1 MGALEAQVKLKTGK
15 LVSLSTQN
23 LIDCSV
29 TYGNKGCSGGFM
41 TSAFEYIIDNQGIES
56 EESYPYTAQVG
67 AGPRRRAAAADRP
80 TSVGTAWEQR
90 GRLLLSCLPPHPFAS
105 LSAPPGPV
113 PSPHPWGL
121 VHPSLEKG
129 PVDSVTPRGQDR
141 GQDPG

>member
-1 MGALEAQVKLKTGK
+1 MKLKTGK

-80 TSVGTAWEQR
+80 TSVGAAWEQR
-90 GRLLLSCLPPHPFAS
+90 GSSVAVCSSPVSLPTPLLLSRLPP
-105 LSAPPGPV
+105 V
-113 PSPHPWGL
+113 PCHLLTLGGWFIQAW
-121 VHPSLEKG
+121 
-129 PVDSVTPRGQDR
+129 RR
-141 GQDPG
+141 DP